1 MSAVRARHRVPVFE
15 RSSNGRT
22 TDFESVYRGSSPC
35 LSTILE
41 QGEILMYR
49 MREWSMRHA
58 RVLNHIYNLL
68 ERFLV
73 LINPILLRIKYKR
86 IQPVFVVS
94 EKVIKGFL
102 FDCKMCGQC
111 VLSSTGMVCPM
122 NCPKE
127 LRNGP
132 CGGVLQN
139 GNCEVIPDM
148 KCVWVLAH
156 EGATKLP
163 DGIEKMREISV
174 PIDFTKKGQSAWL
187 NKLETIT
194 NNVGK
199 R

>member
-1 MSAVRARHRVPVFE
+1 MVGRRTLNPSIGVRVPVSQPFWD
-15 RSSNGRT
+15 RW
-22 TDFESVYRGSSPC
+22 
-35 LSTILE
+35 
-41 QGEILMYR
+41 EIPMYK

-58 RVLNHIYNLL
+58 RGLNHIYNLL

-122 NCPKE
+122 NCPKQ